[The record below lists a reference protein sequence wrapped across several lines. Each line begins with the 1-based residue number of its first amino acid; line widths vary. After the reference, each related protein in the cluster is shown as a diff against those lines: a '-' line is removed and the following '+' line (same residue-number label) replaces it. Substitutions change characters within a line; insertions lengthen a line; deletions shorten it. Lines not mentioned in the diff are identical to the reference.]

1 MLLCFWR
8 GCGTGRY
15 DLGCWWVVGGVDVV
29 DGGYVHFNTD
39 VLR

>member
-1 MLLCFWR
+1 MI
-8 GCGTGRY
+8 
-15 DLGCWWVVGGVDVV
+15 LGVGGWWVVGGVDVV